1 MAERYPVDRYGLP
14 TGLTPL
20 PMPPVKPP
28 RKEAVTGHTEE
39 KKTPEAIR
47 KEQQRERERE
57 LGILPVEVK
66 LGPRE
71 REQLANG
78 CKVRGGVRG
87 AYEAA
92 EYVATL
98 IRRDAE
104 RLEAQLGD
112 LAATSC
118 GQCGKALP
126 QGCGGVWR
134 GENACWH
141 THGARDLEL

>member
-1 MAERYPVDRYGLP
+1 M
-14 TGLTPL
+14 
-20 PMPPVKPP
+20 
-28 RKEAVTGHTEE
+28 TGHNEE

-47 KEQQRERERE
+47 KEQQRDRERE
-57 LGILPVEVK
+57 LGILPVEIK
-66 LGPRE
+66 LGPVE
-71 REQLANG
+71 RAALANG

-87 AYEAA
+87 PYEAA

-104 RLEAQLGD
+104 RLAEQLGD
-112 LAATSC
+112 LAATTC

-126 QGCGGVWR
+126 EGCGGVWR
-134 GENACWH
+134 GELPCWH